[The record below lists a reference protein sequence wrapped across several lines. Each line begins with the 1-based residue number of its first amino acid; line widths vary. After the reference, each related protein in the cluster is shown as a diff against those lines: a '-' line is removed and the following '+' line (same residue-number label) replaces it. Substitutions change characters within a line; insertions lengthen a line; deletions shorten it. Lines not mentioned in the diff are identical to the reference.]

1 MEMSRPAVAA
11 PAPMVPV
18 PATVR
23 RVHRD
28 YSGVYT
34 LEIEPPEGDA
44 FRFKPG
50 QFNMLYAYGIGEAA
64 ISICGDPEKP
74 ENLVHT
80 IRAVGAV
87 TRGLTRIKPGDQ
99 VGLRG
104 PFGSPWPVETARG
117 QDVLVIA
124 GGLGLAPLRPAIY
137 WLSNHHN
144 AYNRVTLLY
153 GTRGPA
159 TILYEREVGRLSYSG
174 NMSVYVTVDRADP
187 DWTGNVGLVTALVD
201 RARFD
206 PGNTTVLIC
215 GPEVMMRFTAQAV
228 EDAGVPQ
235 NRIFLSLERNMKC
248 AIKQCGRCQFGPA
261 FICQDGPVFPLDVI
275 KNYINL
281 REY

>member
-1 MEMSRPAVAA
+1 MEMSTHTIAA
-11 PAPMVPV
+11 PSPMVPV
-18 PATVR
+18 PATVKS
-23 RVHRD
+23 VHRD
-28 YSGVYT
+28 YAGVYT

-74 ENLVHT
+74 ETLVHT

-87 TRGLTRIKPGDQ
+87 THGLTRIKPGDQ

-104 PFGSPWPVETARG
+104 PFGSAWPVDTARG

-124 GGLGLAPLRPAIY
+124 GGLGLAPVRPAVY
-137 WLSNHHN
+137 WLSKHHN

-153 GTRGPA
+153 GTRDPA
-159 TILYEREVGRLSYSG
+159 TILYEREMGRLSYTG
-174 NMSVYVTVDRADP
+174 NMDVFVTVDRADP
-187 DWTGNVGLVTALVD
+187 DWTGNVGLVTTLVD

-206 PGNTTVLIC
+206 PGNTTALIC
-215 GPEVMMRFTAQAV
+215 GPEVMMRFAAQAV

-235 NRIFLSLERNMKC
+235 HRIFLSLERNMKC
-248 AIKQCGRCQFGPA
+248 AIKQCGRCQFGPV

-275 KNYINL
+275 KPYINL

>member
-1 MEMSRPAVAA
+1 MEMSTRTGAA

-23 RVHRD
+23 SVRRN
-28 YSGVYT
+28 YAGVYT
-34 LEIEPPEGDA
+34 LEIEPPQGDT

-87 TRGLTRIKPGDQ
+87 TQGLTRIKPGDQ

-104 PFGSPWPVETARG
+104 PFGSAWPVDTARG

-137 WLSNHHN
+137 RLSNHHN

-153 GTRGPA
+153 GTRDPA

-206 PGNTTVLIC
+206 PGNTTALIC
-215 GPEVMMRFTAQAV
+215 GPEVMMRFAAQAV

-235 NRIFLSLERNMKC
+235 DRIFLSLERNMKC
-248 AIKQCGRCQFGPA
+248 AIKQCGRCQFGPV
-261 FICQDGPVFPLDVI
+261 FICQDGPVFSLDMI
-275 KNYINL
+275 KPYINL